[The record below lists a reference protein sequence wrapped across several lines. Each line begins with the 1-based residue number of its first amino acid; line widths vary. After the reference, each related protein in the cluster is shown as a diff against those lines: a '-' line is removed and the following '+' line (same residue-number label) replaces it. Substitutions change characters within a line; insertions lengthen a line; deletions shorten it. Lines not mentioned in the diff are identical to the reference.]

1 MKAAN
6 QKIEISITNKERAII
21 DVLSRQYKMTNDELV
36 RTLLFDSGI
45 LSASEEIK
53 RQ

>member
-1 MKAAN
+1 MKSTQ
-6 QKIEISITNKERAII
+6 QKIEISLTCKERAMI
-21 DVLSRQYKMTNDELV
+21 DALSRQCKMTCDELV

-45 LSASEEIK
+45 LSGAEGTK